1 LYSTKNG
8 GWFITSLFILSG
20 ISGIVYEII
29 WVRSFGLVFG
39 NTIFASSTVL
49 SVFMTGLAL
58 GSWLLGKHI
67 DRRKNALAIYAFLEL
82 GIGICGMLVPL
93 CIHSASPLYSFIYRH
108 FHPSFYQISLIRLF
122 VSFLILIVP
131 CTLMGGTLPVISKF
145 ISETFGGMPE
155 KRAGRLYAANT
166 LGAVFGC
173 LISGYFLIGTI
184 GLIGTMAFAVFLN
197 IAIAGAVFIYGKRR
211 KSLSNAID
219 EKIIGKP
226 AEKTENGPFKN
237 SQVKTVI
244 VLYAVSGF
252 LSLFLEVAWTK
263 ALVWIMGMDAYAF
276 ASMLA
281 VFLFGLAFGSF
292 LVSRL
297 AKNMSGAIRKLAII
311 ELLIGF
317 SVLFSTVLI
326 YNMYG
331 VMHGL
336 ENTLAIT
343 TFWGSFVYLIALA
356 AAIMALPTL
365 LMGMAF
371 PLALKV
377 ILNGKTNIGAGVGTV
392 YAANTIGSV
401 FGALLAGFVALPL
414 IGVMRSIVIAGS
426 IFLLVAAVLFMTAW
440 EYRKTAINAAAIA
453 IAALSIIVMFG
464 YTPDLSDA
472 LTNGLN
478 EGEKLLYF
486 KETIT
491 GDVQVAESQSADYG
505 RILRIDGRQVASDGQ
520 VDVASHKYP
529 AHLMVFLKDRPKTA
543 LLIAFGAGGTAGSIL
558 RYDEVQRLD
567 VVEICGGV
575 VEPAKR
581 YFSKMNNDV
590 LNDPRL
596 HLIIQDGKNFVRL
609 TDQTYDLIYSG
620 PIHPQSNQGSAALYT
635 RDFFEDCRKRLN
647 PGGIHCLWLPMHITP
662 EDYKV
667 IVKTFQQVYPHSSMW
682 MTTCSPNTIMH
693 THLIGSTGP
702 LAIDFQRVNEELR
715 KGEVAADQMDYVS
728 LSNGPDFIGQC
739 ALGEE
744 KLREFTSDI
753 SRINTDNLPY
763 AEFYRK
769 IGRKIYR
776 QNRECPAL
784 ILSDIARFKENP
796 MAYVVNIPDSERTGL
811 EVKMA
816 AYCKGDSLRIQGHI
830 GTILCNVLT
839 EEAKA
844 SSKPVD
850 VNKAFQYYNDAFR
863 NYKEALRYLPDDRFL
878 KEFFIE
884 ASNVLRS
891 K

>member
-1 LYSTKNG
+1 MYPTKKG
-8 GWFITSLFILSG
+8 SWFITALFILSG

-58 GSWLLGKHI
+58 GSWLLGKRI
-67 DRRKNALAIYAFLEL
+67 DRLKNALTIYASLEL
-82 GIGICGMLVPL
+82 GIGMCGMLVPL
-93 CIHSASPLYSFIYRH
+93 CIHGVSPLYAIIYRH

-166 LGAVFGC
+166 LGSVFGC

-184 GLIGTMAFAVFLN
+184 GLIGTTAFAVFLN
-197 IAIAGAVFIYGKRR
+197 IAIAGVVLIYGKRR
-211 KSLSNAID
+211 RGLSNAID
-219 EKIIGKP
+219 EKNTRITGI
-226 AEKTENGPFKN
+226 EKDENGPFKKP
-237 SQVKTVI
+237 QIKTVL
-244 VLYAVSGF
+244 VLYAISGF

-263 ALVWIMGMDAYAF
+263 ALVWVMGMDSYAF
-276 ASMLA
+276 ASMLS
-281 VFLFGLAFGSF
+281 VFLFGLALGSF

-297 AKNMSGAIRKLAII
+297 AKNMSGAIMKLAVI
-311 ELLIGF
+311 ELLIGL
-317 SVLFSTVLI
+317 SVLISTALI
-326 YNMYG
+326 NNMYG
-331 VMHGL
+331 VMHNL
-336 ENTLAIT
+336 ENTFAIT
-343 TFWGSFVYLIALA
+343 TFWGSFFYLIALA
-356 AAIMALPTL
+356 AVIMALPTL

-371 PLALKV
+371 PLALKI
-377 ILNGKTNIGAGVGTV
+377 ILNGKTNIGAGVGAV

-414 IGVMRSIVIAGS
+414 IGVMRSIVIAGA
-426 IFLLVAAVLFMTAW
+426 IFLLVAAILFMAAS
-440 EYRKTAINAAAIA
+440 EYRKTAVNAAAIA
-453 IAALSIIVMFG
+453 LAALSFMVMIG
-464 YTPDLSDA
+464 YTPDLRDA
-472 LTNGLN
+472 LAQGLN
-478 EGEKLLYF
+478 KGEKLLYF

-491 GDVQVAESQSADYG
+491 GDVQVTESQSADYG
-505 RILRIDGRQVASDGQ
+505 RILRIDGRMVASDGQ

-529 AHLMVFLKDRPKTA
+529 AHLMVFLNNRPKSA

-575 VEPAKR
+575 VEPAR
-581 YFSKMNNDV
+581 QYFSKMNNDV

-609 TDQTYDLIYSG
+609 TDQTYDIIYSG

-635 RDFFEDCRKRLN
+635 KDFFEDCRKRLN
-647 PGGIHCLWLPMHITP
+647 PGGIHCLWLPMHIPP

-667 IVKTFQQVYPHSSMW
+667 IVKTFTQVYPHSSMW

-693 THLIGSTGP
+693 THLIGSNDP
-702 LAIDFQRVNEELR
+702 LAIDFQRVTEELG
-715 KGEVAADQMDYVS
+715 KGAVAADQMDYVT
-728 LSNGPDFIGQC
+728 LSSGVDFIGQC

-744 KLREFTSDI
+744 KLREFTSDVKH
-753 SRINTDNLPY
+753 INTDNLPY

-769 IGRKIYR
+769 FGRKIYR

-784 ILSDIARFKENP
+784 ILSDIMRYKENALP
-796 MAYVVNIPDSERTGL
+796 FVVNVPDSEEAGL
-811 EVKMA
+811 EEKA
-816 AYCKGDSLRIQGHI
+816 AANYKGDSLRIWGHI
-830 GTILCNVLT
+830 RTIQCNVLA

-844 SSKPVD
+844 TSKPVD
-850 VNKAFQYYNDAFR
+850 INKAYQYYNDTYR
-863 NYKEALRYLPDDRFL
+863 YYSEAQRYLPDDRFL

-884 ASNVLRS
+884 ASKARPN
-891 K
+891 